1 MTSVYIGF
9 RVPKEIDDLIIK
21 RIKELKLESKSD
33 YFKYLLARDLKEAGY
48 GDALEFIRIMF
59 KGDVVE

>member
-9 RVPKEIDDLIIK
+9 RIPKEIDDLIIK
-21 RIKELKLESKSD
+21 RIRELKLESKSD

-48 GDALEFIRIMF
+48 GDVLELIKIIFR
-59 KGDVVE
+59 GDVVE

>member
-1 MTSVYIGF
+1 M
-9 RVPKEIDDLIIK
+9 PKEIDDLIVK
-21 RIKELKLESKSD
+21 RIRELKLESKSD